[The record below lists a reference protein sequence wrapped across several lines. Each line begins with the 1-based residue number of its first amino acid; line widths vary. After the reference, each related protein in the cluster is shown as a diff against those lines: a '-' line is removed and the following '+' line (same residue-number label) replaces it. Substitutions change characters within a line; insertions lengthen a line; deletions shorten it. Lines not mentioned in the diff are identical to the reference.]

1 MKIELMNEHRCFG
14 GVQYIY
20 KHESDATQSSM
31 RFGLY
36 LPPNAQ
42 EVSVPALVW
51 LSGLTCT
58 EENFIVK
65 AGAQRL
71 ASQLGIA
78 ILAPDTSPRVSLPG
92 DKENYAF
99 GQGASFY
106 LDATKA
112 PWNAHYKMYR
122 YLSQE
127 IPALMTHFPIDTNK
141 VGIFGHSM
149 GGHGALM
156 MALKHPDFFKS
167 VSAFAPVASLMQS
180 PWGMN
185 ALQRYLGQDKATW
198 VDYDVI
204 QLILTQ
210 GFKGREILIDQ
221 GTADPFL
228 TEQLQPALLQEACQ
242 QAGIPLNL
250 RMQQSYDHSY
260 FFVTTFMQD
269 HLYFHANQL
278 GLNVIK

>member
-1 MKIELMNEHRCFG
+1 MKIELISEHRCFDG
-14 GVQYIY
+14 IQFVY
-20 KHESDATQSSM
+20 KHESNITQSSM

-36 LPPNAQ
+36 LPPKAQ
-42 EVSVPALVW
+42 EVSVPALMW

-78 ILAPDTSPRVSLPG
+78 ILVPDTSPRVSLVG

-106 LDATKA
+106 LDATEV
-112 PWNAHYKMYR
+112 PWDAHYKMYS

-127 IPALMTHFPIDTNK
+127 IPALMAHFPIDINK
-141 VGIFGHSM
+141 VGVFGHSM

-156 MALKHPDFFKS
+156 VALKHPDFFKS
-167 VSAFAPVASLMQS
+167 VSAFAPIASLMQS
-180 PWGMN
+180 PWGVN
-185 ALQRYLGQDKATW
+185 ALQKYLGKDKTAW
-198 VDYDVI
+198 VDYDVAR
-204 QLILTQ
+204 LIVMQ
-210 GFKGREILIDQ
+210 GFKGRQILIDQ
-221 GTADPFL
+221 GTADPYL
-228 TEQLQPALLQEACQ
+228 TEQLQPTLLQEACQ

-250 RMQQSYDHSY
+250 RMQQGYDHSY
-260 FFVTTFMQD
+260 FFVATFMED
-269 HLYFHANQL
+269 HMHFHANQL